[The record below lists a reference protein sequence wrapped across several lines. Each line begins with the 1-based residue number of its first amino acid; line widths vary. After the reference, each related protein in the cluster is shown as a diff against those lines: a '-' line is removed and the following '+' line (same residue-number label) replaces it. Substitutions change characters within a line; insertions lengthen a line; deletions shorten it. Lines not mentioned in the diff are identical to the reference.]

1 MISFFLETQASFCDF
16 FLPPSLIFY
25 FFGGGRVGGG
35 GGKAQEAEWSELRP
49 VAEFVSQS
57 SLIQAKCVCT
67 IKKTFNFTLFFVGY
81 LLSVLSIRQGTVV
94 GTLSKSHDEI

>member
-25 FFGGGRVGGG
+25 FGGGGW

-57 SLIQAKCVCT
+57 SLIQAKCACT
-67 IKKTFNFTLFFVGY
+67 IKKTFNFTLFYVGY
-81 LLSVLSIRQGTVV
+81 LLSVLRIRKGTVV

>member
-1 MISFFLETQASFCDF
+1 M
-16 FLPPSLIFY
+16 
-25 FFGGGRVGGG
+25 GGG

-67 IKKTFNFTLFFVGY
+67 IKKTFNFTLFYVGY
-81 LLSVLSIRQGTVV
+81 LLSVLRIRKGTVV